1 MSRFDVVRGVDV
13 REDWDNFLWNKLRDY
28 YVVQESIDGAYFSI
42 SDELVTIE
50 SQIAEASP
58 VLTDSRLYDVLST
71 TKGLIVTGVVV
82 GKDISTNPYELQENK
97 IFIVDVFNTKTGMQ
111 FGAQELQRF
120 VEMISINAYGKE
132 YALAEVICLVDFK
145 DAVKA
150 IQDLPDG
157 AYTDEIEM
165 DIVSSFNAL
174 LHTPSCVNSTK
185 ERKGLT
191 FSGLFDYTFHY
202 TE

>member
-1 MSRFDVVRGVDV
+1 M
-13 REDWDNFLWNKLRDY
+13 
-28 YVVQESIDGAYFSI
+28 
-42 SDELVTIE
+42 
-50 SQIAEASP
+50 
-58 VLTDSRLYDVLST
+58 
-71 TKGLIVTGVVV
+71 TGVVV

-145 DAVKA
+145 DAVKT

-165 DIVSSFNAL
+165 GIVSSFNAL
-174 LHTPSCVNSTK
+174 LHTPSCVNNTK

>member
-42 SDELVTIE
+42 SDELVNIE

-165 DIVSSFNAL
+165 GIVSSFNAL
-174 LHTPSCVNSTK
+174 LHTPSCVNNTK

>member
-28 YVVQESIDGAYFSI
+28 YVVQESIDGAYFSV
-42 SDELVTIE
+42 SDGLVNIE

-157 AYTDEIEM
+157 TYTDEIEM
-165 DIVSSFNAL
+165 GIVSSFNAL
-174 LHTPSCVNSTK
+174 LHTPSCVNNTK

>member
-50 SQIAEASP
+50 SKIAEASP
-58 VLTDSRLYDVLST
+58 VLTDSRLYGVLST

-157 AYTDEIEM
+157 TYTDEIEM
-165 DIVSSFNAL
+165 GIVSSFNAL
-174 LHTPSCVNSTK
+174 LHTPSCVNNTK

>member
-28 YVVQESIDGAYFSI
+28 YVVQESIDGAYFSV
-42 SDELVTIE
+42 SDGAVSVEKDQVV
-50 SQIAEASP
+50 
-58 VLTDSRLYDVLST
+58 VLDTLTQSRLCDVLST

-132 YALAEVICLVDFK
+132 YTLAEVICLVDFK

-165 DIVSSFNAL
+165 GIVSSFNAL

>member
-42 SDELVTIE
+42 SDELVIIE

-165 DIVSSFNAL
+165 GIVSSFNAL
-174 LHTPSCVNSTK
+174 LHTPSCVNNTK

>member
-42 SDELVTIE
+42 SDGLVIIE

-120 VEMISINAYGKE
+120 VEMISVNAYGKE
-132 YALAEVICLVDFK
+132 YTLAEVICLVDFK

-157 AYTDEIEM
+157 TYTDEIEM
-165 DIVSSFNAL
+165 GIVSSFNAL

>member
-42 SDELVTIE
+42 SDESVIVE
-50 SQIAEASP
+50 SQIAEAYT
-58 VLTDSRLYDVLST
+58 VLADSRLYDVLST

-165 DIVSSFNAL
+165 GIVSSFNAL
-174 LHTPSCVNSTK
+174 LHTPSCVNKTK

>member
-42 SDELVTIE
+42 SDELVNIE

-150 IQDLPDG
+150 IQDLPEG
-157 AYTDEIEM
+157 TYTDEIEM
-165 DIVSSFNAL
+165 GIVSSFNAL
-174 LHTPSCVNSTK
+174 LHTPSCVNNTK

>member
-42 SDELVTIE
+42 SDGVVIIE

-157 AYTDEIEM
+157 TYTDEIEM
-165 DIVSSFNAL
+165 GIVSSFNAL
-174 LHTPSCVNSTK
+174 LHTPSCVNNTK

>member
-42 SDELVTIE
+42 SDELVNIE
-50 SQIAEASP
+50 SKMAEASP

-82 GKDISTNPYELQENK
+82 GKDVSTNPYELQENK

-132 YALAEVICLVDFK
+132 YALAEVVCLVDFK

-157 AYTDEIEM
+157 TYTDEIEM
-165 DIVSSFNAL
+165 GIVSSFNAL
-174 LHTPSCVNSTK
+174 LHTPSCVNNTK

>member
-42 SDELVTIE
+42 SDELVIIE

-132 YALAEVICLVDFK
+132 YTLAEVICLVDFK

-150 IQDLPDG
+150 IQELPDG

-165 DIVSSFNAL
+165 GIVSSFNAL
-174 LHTPSCVNSTK
+174 LHTPSCVNNTK

>member
-28 YVVQESIDGAYFSI
+28 YVVQESIDGAYFSV
-42 SDELVTIE
+42 SDGLVIIE
-50 SQIAEASP
+50 SHIAEASP

-157 AYTDEIEM
+157 TYTDEIEM
-165 DIVSSFNAL
+165 GIVSSFNAL
-174 LHTPSCVNSTK
+174 LHTPSCVNNTK

>member
-42 SDELVTIE
+42 SDELVNIE

-120 VEMISINAYGKE
+120 IEMISINAYGKE

-157 AYTDEIEM
+157 TYTDEIEM
-165 DIVSSFNAL
+165 GIVSSFNAL
-174 LHTPSCVNSTK
+174 LHTPSCVNNTK

>member
-42 SDELVTIE
+42 SDELVNIE
-50 SQIAEASP
+50 SKIAEASP

-82 GKDISTNPYELQENK
+82 GKDVSTNPYELQENK

-132 YALAEVICLVDFK
+132 YALAEVVCLVDFK

-157 AYTDEIEM
+157 TYTDEIEM
-165 DIVSSFNAL
+165 GIVSSFNAL
-174 LHTPSCVNSTK
+174 LHTPSCVNNTK

>member
-42 SDELVTIE
+42 SDESVIVE
-50 SQIAEASP
+50 SPIAEAYT
-58 VLTDSRLYDVLST
+58 VLADSRLYDVLST

-165 DIVSSFNAL
+165 GIVSSFNAL
-174 LHTPSCVNSTK
+174 LHTPSCVNKTK

>member
-42 SDELVTIE
+42 SDELVNIE

-120 VEMISINAYGKE
+120 VEMISVNAYGKE

-165 DIVSSFNAL
+165 GIVSSFNAL
-174 LHTPSCVNSTK
+174 LHTPSCVNNTK

>member
-50 SQIAEASP
+50 SKIAEASP

-111 FGAQELQRF
+111 FGSQELQRF

-157 AYTDEIEM
+157 TYTDEIEM
-165 DIVSSFNAL
+165 GIVSSFNAL
-174 LHTPSCVNSTK
+174 LHTPSCVNNTK